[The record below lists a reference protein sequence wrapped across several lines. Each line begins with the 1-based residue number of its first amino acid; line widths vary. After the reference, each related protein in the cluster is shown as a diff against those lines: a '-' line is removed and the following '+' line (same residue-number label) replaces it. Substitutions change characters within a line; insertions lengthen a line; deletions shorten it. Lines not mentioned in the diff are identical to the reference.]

1 MTTADI
7 FMVSYLDY
15 RRLGDPLP
23 GARHISNSTT
33 TDSVQMW
40 FSRHHDGLDLRIR
53 YPDTTTANATVDALV
68 LSCPNACAATPTP
81 PTPPPPDDPAPI
93 TTGSAT
99 LLGHRWPQSC
109 CPSPS
114 DPTMIGLHGV
124 S

>member
-1 MTTADI
+1 
-7 FMVSYLDY
+7 MVSYLDY

-68 LSCPNACAATPTP
+68 CSLAERLRRYTDTARTAT
-81 PTPPPPDDPAPI
+81 
-93 TTGSAT
+93 
-99 LLGHRWPQSC
+99 
-109 CPSPS
+109 
-114 DPTMIGLHGV
+114 V
-124 S
+124 